1 MYCRNCGN
9 EMNNE
14 AAVCVKCGVP
24 TGKGNSYCPNCGVET
39 NPEAVVC
46 VQCGVSLA
54 HKEDEAAVGTK
65 SKLVAGLLGIFLGGL
80 GIHNFYLGFT
90 GKAIAQIVRS
100 FLCGIGGI
108 GGLIDGILILCG
120 KIDKGAKGQKLKD

>member
-1 MYCRNCGN
+1 
-9 EMNNE
+9 MNNE

-65 SKLVAGLLGIFLGGL
+65 SKLVAGLLGIFLGGF
-80 GIHNFYLGFT
+80 GVHNFYLGFT
-90 GKAIAQIVRS
+90 GKAIAQIVLS

-108 GGLIDGILILCG
+108 WGLIDGILILCG
-120 KIDKGAKGQKLKD
+120 KIDKDAKGQKLKD

>member
-1 MYCRNCGN
+1 MFCRNCGN

-14 AAVCVKCGVP
+14 AVVCVKCGVP
-24 TGKGNSYCPNCGVET
+24 TGKGDNYCPNCGVET
-39 NPEAVVC
+39 NPAAVVC

-54 HKEDEAAVGTK
+54 HKEEEAPVGAK

-90 GKAIAQIVRS
+90 GKAVAQIVLS
-100 FLCGIGGI
+100 FFCGIGGI
-108 GGLIDGILILCG
+108 WGLIDGILILCG
-120 KIDKGAKGQKLKD
+120 KVDKDAKGMKLKD

>member
-54 HKEDEAAVGTK
+54 HKEEEAAVGTK
-65 SKLVAGLLGIFLGGL
+65 SKLVAGLLGIFLGFL

-90 GKAIAQIVRS
+90 GKAIAQIVLS

-108 GGLIDGILILCG
+108 WGLIDGILILCG
-120 KIDKGAKGQKLKD
+120 KIDKDAKGQKLKD